1 LAGRNPAAAVYVAVA
16 FDGPVRDRP
25 VLSKIMLAVEPLGLD
40 VNTARRVTSSP
51 VSKDAEVNPAAEAKA
66 VPTLPTAGAAI
77 DTAVTSAAS
86 PSAAFE
92 GIAESNPKPKAETA
106 TSAIRL
112 RVVFVD
118 ICFLS
123 LVVKKTFSFTA
134 GKERLFAS

>member
-1 LAGRNPAAAVYVAVA
+1 
-16 FDGPVRDRP
+16 
-25 VLSKIMLAVEPLGLD
+25 MLAVEPLGLD

-66 VPTLPTAGAAI
+66 DPTLPTAGAAI